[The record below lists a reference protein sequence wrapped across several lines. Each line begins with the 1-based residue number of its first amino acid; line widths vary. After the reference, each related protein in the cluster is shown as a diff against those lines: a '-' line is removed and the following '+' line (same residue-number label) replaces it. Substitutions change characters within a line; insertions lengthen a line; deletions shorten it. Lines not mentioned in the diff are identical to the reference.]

1 MLSRGSKIRITKSSA
16 VKKQHPEVGSEGF
29 LNSLYLVPTLR
40 IGIGNAYF
48 YKYGKEDPCRVE
60 RRPFCIDLGMSNT
73 TQNTLQKRKT
83 KVEALELLFGQ
94 ENEIISLFPAF
105 ISTDNTL
112 PFIAHATEPLPYKR
126 HNMWLIGERDL
137 NTMGIDA
144 IKKAYASRDKK
155 KNNGRPYLPIVDFE
169 LSTHVENIRSLSV
182 HEFKSWFNALQGFVD
197 PFLLALEPE
206 VGLEQDVRDLV
217 MRISRLLGFRE
228 VGGLFDRD
236 RKDLKW
242 ELWTEGY
249 PPEIKM
255 EAAIKIRQL
264 QSLNR
269 VFMERSESDIICSLD
284 NFQLNWGDLLRVV
297 LGRAGDH
304 DERRFSVEYK
314 RYHPHAKIA
323 GLTLRA
329 YLVRSL
335 LFNDIDYQV
344 GKLAQTRAFRR
355 ENTTLLAANMR
366 ATKAFLRKEVP
377 GSIAALDRLMKA
389 RGLLN

>member
-1 MLSRGSKIRITKSSA
+1 MLSRGSKIKVTKSSA

-29 LNSLYLVPTLR
+29 LNSLYLVPTLK

-48 YKYGKEDPCRVE
+48 YKYGKEDPCRME
-60 RRPFCIDLGMSNT
+60 RRPFCIDLGMSSA
-73 TQNTLQKRKT
+73 TQNALQKRKT
-83 KVEALELLFGQ
+83 KVEVLELLFGQ
-94 ENEIISLFPAF
+94 ENEIISLFPAV
-105 ISTDNTL
+105 IDPDNTL

-126 HNMWLIGERDL
+126 HNMWLVGERDL
-137 NTMGIDA
+137 NIMGIES

-155 KNNGRPYLPIVDFE
+155 KNNGRPYLPVVDFE
-169 LSTHVENIRSLSV
+169 LSSHVENIRSLSV

-236 RKDLKW
+236 RRDLKW

-255 EAAIKIRQL
+255 EAATKIRQL

-269 VFMERSESDIICSLD
+269 IFIERSESDIVCHLD
-284 NFQLNWGDLLRVV
+284 DFQLDWNDILKVV
-297 LGRAGDH
+297 LGKYETRC
-304 DERRFSVEYK
+304 FSTEYK

-323 GLTLRA
+323 GLTLRS

-335 LFNDIDYQV
+335 LFNNIDYQV
-344 GKLAQTRAFRR
+344 NKLAQTRAFRR
-355 ENTTLLAANMR
+355 ENTPLLAANMR
-366 ATKAFLRKEVP
+366 ATKSFLRKEVP